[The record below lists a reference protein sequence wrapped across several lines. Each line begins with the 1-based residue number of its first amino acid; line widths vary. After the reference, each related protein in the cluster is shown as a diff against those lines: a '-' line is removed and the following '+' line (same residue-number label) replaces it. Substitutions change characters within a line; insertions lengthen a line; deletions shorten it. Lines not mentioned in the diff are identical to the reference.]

1 MEVTMSEYKII
12 TKKDYCKNKS
22 KYLNM
27 IKQLFKNDDSKIA
40 NLKEISEH
48 LNFIFSQ
55 NNDSMLILN
64 VEGEKIISMINFL
77 QYSVDNLWCLFSLFT
92 LKSERKKGYG
102 EQILRYGINEVKK
115 KNAKLLISGI
125 EKGNKESIRLHEKV
139 GFTFSGK
146 MWNELACGFPEN
158 YLGYIIEF

>member
-1 MEVTMSEYKII
+1 MSEYKII
-12 TKKDYCKNKS
+12 TKKDYFEHRN
-22 KYLNM
+22 KYLDM
-27 IKQLFKNDDSKIA
+27 IKQLFENDDSKIA

-48 LNFIFSQ
+48 LDFIFSQ
-55 NNDSMLILN
+55 DNDSMLILN

-77 QYSVDNLWCLFSLFT
+77 QYNNVDNLWCLFSLFT
-92 LKSERKKGYG
+92 LKSERRKGYG

-125 EKGNKESIRLHEKV
+125 EKENKESIRLHEKV
-139 GFTFSGK
+139 GFTFSLK

>member
-1 MEVTMSEYKII
+1 MSEYKII
-12 TKKDYCKNKS
+12 TKKDYYKNKH

-27 IKQLFKNDDSKIA
+27 IEQLFKNDDSKIA

-48 LNFIFSQ
+48 LEFIFNENQ
-55 NNDSMLILN
+55 DNDSMLILN
-64 VEGEKIISMINFL
+64 IECEKIISMINLL
-77 QYSVDNLWCLFSLFT
+77 QYNNVDNFWCLFSLFT

-146 MWNELACGFPEN
+146 MWDELADGFPEN
-158 YLGYIIEF
+158 HLGYIIEF